1 MAIAAHIPAQTS
13 SKLSQRD
20 YARLNALVVEDAK
33 DMASLLRGFLR
44 ELGVKN
50 IWSVGTGEDAFD
62 ILNKH
67 KIDIAIVDDLLPPLD
82 GLSVVRAVRSAD
94 DKKLAP
100 IPVIYVTHQRTQE
113 SIINARDAGVTE
125 ILCKPYSFQQLV
137 TRMETAILKPREMIR
152 SEKFVGPDRRRRRGD
167 APTERRRSADK
178 SEVEADKFEVE

>member
-1 MAIAAHIPAQTS
+1 MAEAKHVPTQTPG
-13 SKLSQRD
+13 KLSQRD

-62 ILNKH
+62 ILSKH

-94 DKKLAP
+94 DRKLAP
-100 IPVIYVTHQRTQE
+100 IPVIYVTHLRTQD

-125 ILCKPYSFQQLV
+125 ILSKPYSFQQLV
-137 TRMETAILKPREMIR
+137 TRMEAAILKPREMIR

-167 APTERRRSADK
+167 APTERRRA
-178 SEVEADKFEVE
+178 ADKFEID